1 MSIDYIIAVII
12 TVVGASTPI
21 LFAGLGE
28 LVTEKSGVLNLGV
41 EGMMLVGAVAGFATV
56 DITGNPW
63 LAVVVAAA
71 AGAAVSMIFAVLTLS
86 LSANQVATGLA
97 LTIFGTGLSTLVGK
111 AFTGRGIKAFTT
123 VFPDWLAN
131 DRFGKVIFSY
141 SPLVYFSFIMVALV
155 AWFLSRTRGGLILR
169 AVGENDLSAHSI
181 GYSVIGVRY
190 AAVAF
195 GGAMAGIGGAAFPLV
210 LTPLWAEGLTGGRG
224 WIAIALVVFAG
235 WKPTRLLAGAY
246 FFGLLGT
253 LELYAKASGTIFT
266 ALLPSEGWAAL
277 PYVATIIALAI
288 ISSSKAG
295 GGNAPACL
303 GKPFIPST

>member
-1 MSIDYIIAVII
+1 MSIDYLIAVFI

-41 EGMMLVGAVAGFATV
+41 EGMMLVGAIAGFAV
-56 DITGNPW
+56 MDLTGNPW
-63 LAVVVAAA
+63 LAVVVAALS
-71 AGAAVSMIFAVLTLS
+71 GTLVSMIFAVLTLS

-97 LTIFGTGLSTLVGK
+97 LTIFGGGLSTLIGQG
-111 AFTGRGIKAFTT
+111 FTGHGIPMFST
-123 VFPDWLAN
+123 VFPVELAQ
-131 DRFGKVIFSY
+131 DRFGRVLFSF
-141 SPLVYFSFIMVALV
+141 SPLVYLSFIMVALV
-155 AWFLSRTRGGLILR
+155 AWFLKSTRPGLILR

-195 GGAMAGIGGAAFPLV
+195 GGAMAGIGGAYFPLV
-210 LTPLWAEGLTGGRG
+210 LTPQWSEGLTGGRG

-235 WKPTRLLAGAY
+235 WKPGRLLTGAY

-253 LELYAKASGTIFT
+253 LELYAKASGGVFT
-266 ALLPSEGWAAL
+266 SLLPSEGWAAL
-277 PYVATIIALAI
+277 PYIATVVVLAI
-288 ISSSKAG
+288 ISARKG
-295 GGNAPACL
+295 GGGSAPASL
-303 GKPFIPST
+303 GKPFIPAT